1 MRLLLTLR
9 YIGTR
14 YHGWQVQP
22 NGVTVQQVVQ
32 DAIERVTGVRSAL
45 TGCSRTDA
53 GVHAD
58 MFCCAFDTAS
68 PLRGGKMAMALNAW
82 LPPDVAVY
90 DCREVADAFHPRY
103 DAAGK
108 QYIYRIWNDPARNPF
123 WEGRALHLRRPL
135 SIEAMQQ
142 AAADFWGT
150 HDFSAFC
157 AAGSDVEDRVR
168 TVRESTVSRDGAMVT
183 FTVAADGFLYN
194 MVRIMMGTL
203 LDIEYGKL
211 SPGSVPEILRRGDR
225 AAAGHTAPACGLY
238 LNRVYYREEAHGDGQ
253 QTGSDD

>member
-1 MRLLLTLR
+1 MQRLLLTIR

-22 NGVTVQQVVQ
+22 NGVTVQQVMQ
-32 DAIERVTGVRSAL
+32 DAIERVTGVRAPL

-58 MFCCAFDTAS
+58 MFCCAFDTEF

-82 LPPDVAVY
+82 LPQDVAVY
-90 DCREVADAFHPRY
+90 DCREVAADFHPRY
-103 DAAGK
+103 QALGK
-108 QYIYRIWNDPARNPF
+108 QYVYRIWNDPARNPF
-123 WEGRALHLRRPL
+123 YEGRALHLRRPL
-135 SIEAMQQ
+135 DVAVMQA
-142 AAADFWGT
+142 AAADFLGR

-157 AAGSDVEDRVR
+157 AAGTDVVDKVR
-168 TVRESTVSRDGAMVT
+168 TVGESTVTREGSLVT

-203 LDIEYGKL
+203 LDIESGKL
-211 SPGSVPEILRRGDR
+211 AADCVPTLLQTAQREG
-225 AAAGHTAPACGLY
+225 AGYTAPACGLY
-238 LNRVYYREEAHGDGQ
+238 LNRVYYPA
-253 QTGSDD
+253 